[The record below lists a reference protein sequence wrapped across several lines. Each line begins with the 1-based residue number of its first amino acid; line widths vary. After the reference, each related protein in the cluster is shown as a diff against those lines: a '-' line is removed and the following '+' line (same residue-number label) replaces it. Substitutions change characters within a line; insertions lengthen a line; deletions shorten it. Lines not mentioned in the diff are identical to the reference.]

1 MSRGRTA
8 RTQPLLPALLCGWAF
23 VHGAVAGSVET
34 RAGSAARAAERAVLA
49 SPGEAIYRQGNLPSG
64 GTLTAVRDPDV
75 TLTGAAAACV
85 NCHRRSGLGMKE
97 GRRTIPPIA
106 ASYLFHPRA
115 GTVDDLDL
123 PFVEGMQA
131 DRDPYT
137 PETLA
142 RAIRA
147 GIRADGQPLSYLMP
161 HFALNDQDMAALI
174 DYLRQ
179 LSPGAVPGVSHT
191 MLHFATVI
199 TPDTDPARRKAML
212 DVLTQFFDDKNHFT
226 RAESPRLRSS
236 RRMMFKVNLH
246 WELHVWQLTGEPQ
259 TWESQLRAHLAAEPV
274 FAVISGLGGRTWAPV
289 QQFCEAEALPCLF
302 PNVDL
307 PVDRETDFDTVYFSR
322 GVLLEAQLVARQ
334 LDDVESG
341 GNARRVVQVYRQDD
355 VGRDAAAVLR
365 AALEENGGRPVG
377 EVVLPAGSDTRQLRR
392 LASAVRSDDAL
403 VLWLRP
409 KDLAALGAPPG
420 PVRGIY
426 VSGRMGGLE
435 RAPLPPAWRALAQ
448 ITYPYALPERR
459 RVPMD
464 YPLGWFRMR
473 HIAVIDEPLQADTYL
488 ACNIVSETLNHMVDT
503 FVRDYLVERIE
514 EGLEHRVIT
523 GYYPRLSLAQTQRF
537 ASKGGYMV
545 RFADPQGERIL
556 PASDWIVP

>member
-1 MSRGRTA
+1 MSCGRAA
-8 RTQPLLPALLCGWAF
+8 RHRRVFTALLFGWAF
-23 VHGAVAGSVET
+23 VHAAFAGSVEP
-34 RAGSAARAAERAVLA
+34 RAESALLA
-49 SPGEAIYRQGNLPSG
+49 SPGEGIYRQGSLPSG
-64 GTLTAVRDPDV
+64 GTLTAARDPDV
-75 TLTGAAAACV
+75 TLHGAAAACI

-115 GTVDDLDL
+115 GTVDDLNL

-142 RAIRA
+142 RAIRT

-161 HFALNDQDMAALI
+161 HFDLSDQDMAALI

-212 DVLTQFFDDKNHFT
+212 DVLMQFFDDKNHFT

-289 QQFCEAEALPCLF
+289 QHFCESESLPCLF

-322 GVLLEAQLVARQ
+322 GVLLESQLVAHQ
-334 LDDVESG
+334 LDDPESG
-341 GNARRVVQVYRQDD
+341 GKARRVVQVYRKDD
-355 VGRDAAAVLR
+355 VGSDAAAALR
-365 AALEENGGRPVG
+365 AGLAAGRGPPLS
-377 EVVLPAGSDTRQLRR
+377 EVVLPAGSDARELRH
-392 LASAVRSDDAL
+392 LASAVRPDDAL

-420 PVRGIY
+420 GVHSVY
-426 VSGRMGGLE
+426 VSGRMADLE
-435 RAPLPPAWRALAQ
+435 RAPLPTAWRALAQ
-448 ITYPYALPERR
+448 MTYPYALPERR

-473 HIAVIDEPLQADTYL
+473 NIAVVDEPLQADTYL

-523 GYYPRLSLAQTQRF
+523 GYYPRLSLAPTQRF
-537 ASKGGYMV
+537 ASKGGYLV
-545 RFADPQGERIL
+545 RFADAQGERL
-556 PASDWIVP
+556 VPASDWIVP